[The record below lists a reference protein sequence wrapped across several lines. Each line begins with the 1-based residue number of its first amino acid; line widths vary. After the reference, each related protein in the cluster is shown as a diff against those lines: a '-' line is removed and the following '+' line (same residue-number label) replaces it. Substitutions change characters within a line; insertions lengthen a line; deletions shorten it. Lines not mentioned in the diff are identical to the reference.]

1 MELTGYSIKAKK
13 KVVLQQPIE
22 IKKNPNGTYMAKG
35 KCPETGNTVCCIM
48 GKDKGL
54 EALAA
59 GYLEVDK
66 FSF

>member
-1 MELTGYSIKAKK
+1 MELKGYSIKAKK
-13 KVVLQQPIE
+13 SVVLKQPIE

-48 GKDKGL
+48 KAAKGL
-54 EALAA
+54 EAITS
-59 GYLEVDK
+59 GVKEVDK